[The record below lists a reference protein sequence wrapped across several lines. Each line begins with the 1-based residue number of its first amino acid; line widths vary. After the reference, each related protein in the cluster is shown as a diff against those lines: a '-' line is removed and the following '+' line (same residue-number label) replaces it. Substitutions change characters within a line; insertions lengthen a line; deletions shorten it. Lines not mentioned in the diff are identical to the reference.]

1 MLVVL
6 CCKFKFSLEVKPDPI
21 AFDFGLDLIE
31 ETEKRKKK
39 VSRSDR

>member
-6 CCKFKFSLEVKPDPI
+6 RCKFKFSSEVKLDPI
-21 AFDFGLDLIE
+21 ALDFGLDRRDG
-31 ETEKRKKK
+31 EKKKK